1 MNISGTPYTSLWHEP
16 LSDRIFYIDQTRL
29 PWELVI
35 REMKSFEDGVRAIKD
50 MEVRGAPL
58 IGVAAGFAMYLG
70 HKGTGAQGH
79 KGTGAQ
85 GHRGGAQGHRGAGAE
100 GHKGME
106 EMGEVLMATRPTA
119 VNLRKAVE
127 FMTDDARPQTDDRR
141 PPSEN
146 WPNEFPHYTSP
157 HLNQTSPHLNHP
169 SPHLNQTSPHL
180 NHPSPHLNHPSPH
193 LNQTSLYLTRAL
205 ALREAEIMRSRAI
218 GEHGLRL
225 IEEVAERKGGAVV
238 NILTH
243 CNAGWL
249 AAIDYGTALA
259 PVYMAHD
266 KGIKVHV
273 WVDETRPR
281 NQGSKLTAYEL
292 SQHGVPCT
300 VIVDNA
306 GGHLMQRGEVDMCI
320 VGADR
325 ITRNGDATN
334 KIGTYLKALA
344 AYDNHIP
351 FYVAAPTS
359 TFDETME
366 TGEEIPIEERGAEE
380 VIGAQGHGGTRA
392 WGHGGMGSVG
402 DVGVGVGVGV
412 GVPVGATCG
421 RPSTPVHTPSPVY
434 PFPGVPDGVA
444 VRNPGFDVTPARLI
458 TAFITEE
465 GVRTPGE
472 MTTTI
477 TEQGL

>member
-1 MNISGTPYTSLWHEP
+1 MNINGTPYTSLWHEP

-29 PWELVI
+29 PSELVI

-70 HKGTGAQGH
+70 YRGTGAQGH

-85 GHRGGAQGHRGAGAE
+85 GHEGTGAQGHRGV
-100 GHKGME
+100 E
-106 EMGEVLMATRPTA
+106 EMGEELMATRPTA
-119 VNLRKAVE
+119 VNLRKAIYDLRFTVYNFE
-127 FMTDDARPQTDDRR
+127 STGQVTEGTQKLFINRQSSFVNR
-141 PPSEN
+141 
-146 WPNEFPHYTSP
+146 TSI
-157 HLNQTSPHLNHP
+157 
-169 SPHLNQTSPHL
+169 
-180 NHPSPHLNHPSPH
+180 
-193 LNQTSLYLTRAL
+193 AL
-205 ALREAEIMRSRAI
+205 AAAIALREAEIMRSKAI

-225 IEEVAERKGGAVV
+225 IEEVAVRKGGEVV

-249 AAIDYGTALA
+249 ATIDYGTALA
-259 PVYMAHD
+259 PIYMAHD
-266 KGIKVHV
+266 MGIKVHV

-306 GGHLMQRGEVDMCI
+306 GGHLMQRGEVDLCI

-325 ITRNGDATN
+325 ITRNGDAAN

-359 TFDETME
+359 TFDEEME

-380 VIGAQGHGGTRA
+380 VRGGEEMVR
-392 WGHGGMGSVG
+392 GGEEMVRDGEEMVRDG
-402 DVGVGVGVGV
+402 EEMVRGGE
-412 GVPVGATCG
+412 VPVGATCG
-421 RPSTPVHTPSPVY
+421 RPSSPVHTLSPVY

-465 GVRTPGE
+465 GVRSPGN
-472 MTTTI
+472 
-477 TEQGL
+477 

>member
-58 IGVAAGFAMYLG
+58 IGVAAGFAMFLG
-70 HKGTGAQGH
+70 HKGTGARGHRGGH
-79 KGTGAQ
+79 KGTGA
-85 GHRGGAQGHRGAGAE
+85 R
-100 GHKGME
+100 GHKGVE

-127 FMTDDARPQTDDRR
+127 YMTDDARPQTADRRPPNDDARPQTADRRPPSEGRPQTDDRR
-141 PPSEN
+141 PPTEK

-157 HLNQTSPHLNHP
+157 HLNHTSPHLNH
-169 SPHLNQTSPHL
+169 T
-180 NHPSPHLNHPSPH
+180 SPH

-259 PVYMAHD
+259 PVYMAYD

-325 ITRNGDATN
+325 ITRNGDAAN

-344 AYDNHIP
+344 AFDNHIP

-366 TGEEIPIEERGAEE
+366 RGEEIPIEERGAEE
-380 VIGAQGHGGTRA
+380 VIGAQGHKGIGA

-458 TAFITEE
+458 TAFITED
-465 GVRTPGE
+465 GVRSPAE
-472 MTTTI
+472 
-477 TEQGL
+477 